1 MCTRASLA
9 PKSLVSSIDHTDHIL
24 INVPLKGAT
33 YLQDAM
39 ARRLAGEV
47 GADLIIID
55 NQDFIRLAKADQGA
69 FTVLP
74 MMTSASNRSKSYLT
88 VMQNPLDKA
97 IKQSE
102 EEKSENEDH
111 LSTEG
116 ALEAIKNA
124 LWKRNEKVWAVP
136 KEDIDTEDS
145 TQEESKGSEEH
156 VKMVSKIMTEFQNR
170 ATSLFQQSHSKLEA
184 PKIVYLRD
192 YLDMNEPF
200 VAIMLAALLVAVDDL
215 REKRHRVMFLAGHSI
230 SLQQRMDPDT
240 DMDNL
245 LMGKNLP
252 LMAGMRGF
260 TVLPPANDFEKM
272 TLWNTQLKI
281 DEAKRIG
288 EINARHILDI
298 HGHKQVTGLQSL
310 QGTIPELIKA
320 LSGLEGITKEVW
332 PMEDVDRRVTT
343 AIGSAL
349 AQKKEIVELEDFR
362 KAHMIIQKSVTLQGK
377 VAKLMKRQ
385 KARTQNDGQIDL
397 VDLKE
402 QCDEYESRLVSRI
415 VDPSKVQCTFKDVR
429 APPLTIETLQTLISL
444 PLVRPDL
451 FQHGI
456 LKRNFISGV
465 LLFGPPGTGKT
476 MLAKAVAKESG
487 SRMLEIQSSDIY
499 DMYVG
504 EGEKNVKAIFSLA
517 RKLAPCVVF
526 IDEVDSIMR
535 KRRSDTNSGLHREII
550 NQFMVEWDGLS
561 SDNQG
566 VMVMAATNRPFD
578 LDDAVLR
585 RMPRRVLVD
594 LPKEDDRADILR
606 MLLQD
611 EQHDVSLAELAKRT
625 EHYSGSDLKNMCV
638 TAALK
643 AVQQEVLT
651 KEKQVLGWSHF
662 EEALKMV
669 PASSSEKMESVVEI
683 REWAAVYGDGDKK
696 KKRPNIGF
704 A

>member
-1 MCTRASLA
+1 
-9 PKSLVSSIDHTDHIL
+9 
-24 INVPLKGAT
+24 
-33 YLQDAM
+33 
-39 ARRLAGEV
+39 
-47 GADLIIID
+47 
-55 NQDFIRLAKADQGA
+55 
-69 FTVLP
+69 
-74 MMTSASNRSKSYLT
+74 
-88 VMQNPLDKA
+88 
-97 IKQSE
+97 
-102 EEKSENEDH
+102 
-111 LSTEG
+111 
-116 ALEAIKNA
+116 
-124 LWKRNEKVWAVP
+124 
-136 KEDIDTEDS
+136 
-145 TQEESKGSEEH
+145 
-156 VKMVSKIMTEFQNR
+156 
-170 ATSLFQQSHSKLEA
+170 
-184 PKIVYLRD
+184 
-192 YLDMNEPF
+192 
-200 VAIMLAALLVAVDDL
+200 
-215 REKRHRVMFLAGHSI
+215 
-230 SLQQRMDPDT
+230 
-240 DMDNL
+240 
-245 LMGKNLP
+245 
-252 LMAGMRGF
+252 
-260 TVLPPANDFEKM
+260 
-272 TLWNTQLKI
+272 
-281 DEAKRIG
+281 
-288 EINARHILDI
+288 
-298 HGHKQVTGLQSL
+298 
-310 QGTIPELIKA
+310 
-320 LSGLEGITKEVW
+320 
-332 PMEDVDRRVTT
+332 
-343 AIGSAL
+343 
-349 AQKKEIVELEDFR
+349 
-362 KAHMIIQKSVTLQGK
+362 
-377 VAKLMKRQ
+377 MKRQ